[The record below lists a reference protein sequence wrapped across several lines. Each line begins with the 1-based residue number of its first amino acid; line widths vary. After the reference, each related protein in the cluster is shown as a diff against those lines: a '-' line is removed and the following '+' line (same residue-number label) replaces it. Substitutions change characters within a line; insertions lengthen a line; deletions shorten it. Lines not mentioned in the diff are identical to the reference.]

1 MARLRFP
8 LLPKPLRWLGVVG
21 VLLVI
26 VYFSIV
32 TVPPKPAGT
41 TPFWDKHLHFVAY
54 AGLAL
59 ALAYA
64 TARRRDQPYRRAALV
79 IGGAVGF
86 GVLIELAQG
95 TLSYRTFGW
104 GDLLAN
110 TLGALLV
117 SLWFVVERRIRY
129 VRARRLVES
138 GIGNG

>member
-8 LLPKPLRWLGVVG
+8 LLPKPLRWLGVV
-21 VLLVI
+21 VVVAVI

-32 TVPPKPAGT
+32 TNPPRPPT
-41 TPFWDKHLHFVAY
+41 PTPFWDKHLHFVAY

-64 TARRRDQPYRRAALV
+64 TARQRDRPYRRAALV
-79 IGGAVGF
+79 VGGAIAF
-86 GVLIELAQG
+86 GALIELAQG
-95 TLSYRTFGW
+95 TLSYRYFGW

-117 SLWFVVERRIRY
+117 SVWFVVERRLRY
-129 VRARRLVES
+129 VRVRKLAAELRE
-138 GIGNG
+138 N